1 MNKYT
6 ELSDFEINKKVVIA
20 LGIEGNFWISEK
32 EGDFDKEIPS
42 DERGPIWNTRE
53 YAVLSYIPSNGNIFN
68 PCNNPSDAMPIIK
81 DNLISITHDGIAW
94 DVGCAKY
101 PGLSVWNGLENY
113 NDNFYR
119 KAMELFLLIK
129 DAENEKV

>member
-6 ELSDFEINKKVVIA
+6 ELSDFEINKKVAENLKLNTIA
-20 LGIEGNFWISEK
+20 YERTEIVL
-32 EGDFDKEIPS
+32 FDDMDATPF
-42 DERGPIWNTRE
+42 D
-53 YAVLSYIPSNGNIFN
+53 

-94 DVGCAKY
+94 DVSCAKY
-101 PGLSVWNGLENY
+101 PELSVWNGLENY

-119 KAMELFLLIK
+119 KAMELFLLMK

>member
-6 ELSDFEINKKVVIA
+6 ELSDFEINKKVAITFHKNSDF
-20 LGIEGNFWISEK
+20 IEQYDNKTIYVDGNV
-32 EGDFDKEIPS
+32 FD
-42 DERGPIWNTRE
+42 
-53 YAVLSYIPSNGNIFN
+53 
-68 PCNNPSDAMPIIK
+68 PCNNPTDAMPIIK

-94 DVGCAKY
+94 DVSCAKY
-101 PGLSVWNGLENY
+101 PELSVWNGLENY

-129 DAENEKV
+129 DAENNQ

>member
-6 ELSDFEINKKVVIA
+6 ELSDFEINKKVAEYLKLNTIA
-20 LGIEGNFWISEK
+20 YERTEIVL
-32 EGDFDKEIPS
+32 FDDMDATPF
-42 DERGPIWNTRE
+42 D
-53 YAVLSYIPSNGNIFN
+53 
-68 PCNNPSDAMPIIK
+68 PCNNPTDAMPIIK

-94 DVGCAKY
+94 DVSCAKY
-101 PGLSVWNGLENY
+101 PELSAWNGLENY

>member
-6 ELSDFEINKKVVIA
+6 ELSDFEINKKVA
-20 LGIEGNFWISEK
+20 EK
-32 EGDFDKEIPS
+32 VFGEDEYEYEVECTQYGVTINDDIFD
-42 DERGPIWNTRE
+42 
-53 YAVLSYIPSNGNIFN
+53 

-81 DNLISITHDGIAW
+81 DNFISITHDGIAW
-94 DVGCAKY
+94 DVSCAKY
-101 PGLSVWNGLENY
+101 PELSVWNGLENY

-129 DAENEKV
+129 DAKNNQ